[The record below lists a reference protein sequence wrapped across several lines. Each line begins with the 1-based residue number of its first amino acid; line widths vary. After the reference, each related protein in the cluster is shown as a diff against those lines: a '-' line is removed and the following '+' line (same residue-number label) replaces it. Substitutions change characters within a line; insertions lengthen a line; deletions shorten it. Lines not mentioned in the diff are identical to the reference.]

1 MKKINKEFLMT
12 ALVIAL
18 PMVIG
23 VIFWNQLPEKIPTHF
38 GIDGQADG
46 YSSKLFTLFAFPA
59 LFLLF
64 QIICLASFEKE
75 SVKVNIP
82 AKMRRFYTWLIPV
95 LSLIIQGSIYANAL
109 GFIKSGPTLVTT
121 FLAIVFIVIGNYLP
135 KIQRNATVGIRIPWT
150 LSDDKNWYKTHRMAG
165 KLWVIGG
172 LIILLESFI
181 QVALPYV
188 MGVVIAVMIVGP
200 IVYSF
205 ILSRKNSL

>member
-12 ALVIAL
+12 ALMIAL

-82 AKMRRFYTWLIPV
+82 AKMRKFYTWLIPV

-188 MGVVIAVMIVGP
+188 MGVVIAIMIVVP

>member
-12 ALVIAL
+12 ALMIAL

-23 VIFWNQLPEKIPTHF
+23 AIFWNQLPEKIPTHF

-188 MGVVIAVMIVGP
+188 VGVVIAIMIVVP

>member
-12 ALVIAL
+12 ALLIAL

>member
-1 MKKINKEFLMT
+1 MKKTNKEFLMT

-23 VIFWNQLPEKIPTHF
+23 AIFWNQLPEKIPTHF

-64 QIICLASFEKE
+64 QIICLASFEKG
-75 SVKVNIP
+75 SVEVNIP
-82 AKMRRFYTWLIPV
+82 AKMRRFCTWLIPV

-121 FLAIVFIVIGNYLP
+121 FLAIVVIVIGNYLP

-181 QVALPYV
+181 QVALLYV

>member
-46 YSSKLFTLFAFPA
+46 YSSKLLTLFAFPA

>member
-64 QIICLASFEKE
+64 QIICLASLEKE

-95 LSLIIQGSIYANAL
+95 LSLIVQGSIYANAL

-135 KIQRNATVGIRIPWT
+135 KIQRNAIVGIRIPWT

>member
-12 ALVIAL
+12 AFVIAL

-23 VIFWNQLPEKIPTHF
+23 AIFWNQLPEKIPTHF

-46 YSSKLFTLFAFPA
+46 YSSKLFTLFTFPA

-75 SVKVNIP
+75 SVKVSIP

-188 MGVVIAVMIVGP
+188 MGVIIAVMIVGP

>member
-12 ALVIAL
+12 ALMIAL

-23 VIFWNQLPEKIPTHF
+23 AIFWNQLPEKIPTHF

-82 AKMRRFYTWLIPV
+82 AKMRRFYIWLIPV

>member
-12 ALVIAL
+12 ALVIAM

-135 KIQRNATVGIRIPWT
+135 KIQRNATAGIRIPWT

-205 ILSRKNSL
+205 LLSRKNSL